1 MAAKDYVVG
10 NPRLDTE
17 ISDTG
22 TGFSKVWE
30 VPYTVT
36 DGPASGTRG
45 VVRVPASAYTAENVH
60 ALIAQAV
67 QVHHEVMAP

>member
-1 MAAKDYVVG
+1 MAKDYTVG

-22 TGFSKVWE
+22 TGFTKVWE

-36 DGPASGTRG
+36 DGPASGTKG
-45 VVRVPASAYTAENVH
+45 NVRIPAAMYNADNVH
-60 ALIAQAV
+60 SAIRTAV
-67 QVHHEVMAP
+67 DAHHEVMGR

>member
-1 MAAKDYVVG
+1 MAKDYEVG

-22 TGFSKVWE
+22 TGFAKVWE

-36 DGPASGTRG
+36 DGPAAGTRG
-45 VVRVPASAYTAENVH
+45 HVRIPTANYTADNVH
-60 ALIAQAV
+60 SAIRSAV
-67 QVHHEVMAP
+67 DTHHEVMSG